1 MADNISEKKATE
13 VAVEVDDSLIEP
25 LQNKLIQLLVD
36 EDLDADEV
44 RPVAQDENFVR
55 RCLMVC
61 FNDEKKAFKL
71 GATALRW
78 RSKVKPSKI
87 QLQDFPTAWS
97 QNTWR
102 LGCHAKDG
110 SAVAFGVAKNHNPWK
125 YGTDEYIREIA
136 HLVQACENALNP
148 SDPSAKIYFFLDMK
162 GMSFLNGDL
171 RKIRQLAKITS
182 EYYPSRC
189 VGVALNAD
197 WVTMTLW
204 KMLSPLLDKVT
215 RDRVSIYR
223 PGTFSDFLEEIV
235 GLDQVPPSLGG
246 TRADEY
252 PPMTEEI
259 VSRFAWR
266 ADGVSETPLK
276 RHETDG
282 TEEEVNEE
290 CVSLKVCN

>member
-1 MADNISEKKATE
+1 MAEKKADE
-13 VAVEVDDSLIEP
+13 VTVEVDESLIEP
-25 LQNKLIQLLVD
+25 LQNKLIQLIAD

-55 RCLMVC
+55 RCLIAC
-61 FNDEKKAFKL
+61 FNDEKKALKL

-87 QLQDFPTAWS
+87 KLEDFPIARS
-97 QNTWR
+97 QNNWQ

-136 HLVQACENALNP
+136 FVVQACENALNP
-148 SDPSAKIYFFLDMK
+148 SDPSAKIYLLLDMK

-197 WVTMTLW
+197 WVTMALW
-204 KMLSPLLDKVT
+204 KIFSPLLDKVT
-215 RDRVSIYR
+215 RDRCSIYR
-223 PGTFSDFLEEIV
+223 PGTFSDFLEDTI
-235 GLDQVPPSLGG
+235 GLEQIPPSLGG

-252 PPMTEEI
+252 PPITEEI
-259 VSRFAWR
+259 VSNFAWR
-266 ADGVSETPLK
+266 ADGVAETPLK
-276 RHETDG
+276 RHETDA
-282 TEEEVNEE
+282 TEEELNKAYVTEN
-290 CVSLKVCN
+290 S